1 MRKFLERCGMVMES
15 VMRKHKV
22 VDGRNRD
29 TSVYVVLNS
38 DWETI
43 DVKLKKVLGLDLRK
57 KVHKVAEIEEPSL
70 RGSGNGNSALQNAT
84 QTGLSKSQKDRIK
97 AKKRKDIKKT
107 EIK

>member
-1 MRKFLERCGMVMES
+1 MRKFLERCGIVMES

-38 DWETI
+38 DWETVE
-43 DVKLKKVLGLDLRK
+43 VKLKKVLGLDLKR
-57 KVHKVAEIEEPSL
+57 KVHKVAEIEEPS
-70 RGSGNGNSALQNAT
+70 SGRNGDSASLNVP
-84 QTGLSKSQKDRIK
+84 QTSLSKSQKDRIK
-97 AKKRKDIKKT
+97 AKKRKEVKKT